1 MVKYLSFSNRWYDE
15 QVPTD
20 RRPPHDDYY
29 RDRPPYPEDR
39 PMHDPA
45 NYPPHPEEAGHQ
57 SEPPRFEKKAEVV
70 PVESILDS
78 PGRESRPDRVNMP
91 TVSFIIVSATSSICL
106 HVLLYFCCCCCIVS
120 LYGI

>member
-1 MVKYLSFSNRWYDE
+1 MKYLSFSNRWYDE
-15 QVPTD
+15 QAPTD

-91 TVSFIIVSATSSICL
+91 TFSFINYCTSCQFHMFTCTSIFL
-106 HVLLYFCCCCCIVS
+106 FLLFHC
-120 LYGI
+120 